1 MPVFITAWA
10 FLQLAASRGYS
21 LVLRRLLTAVA
32 SRVTE
37 HGLRAHRRPGPR
49 AGSVVAVHELVAAQ
63 HVGSS
68 WGRDQTHVY
77 CPSRQV
83 LYH

>member
-1 MPVFITAWA
+1 MGFSPVAV
-10 FLQLAASRGYS
+10 SRGYS
-21 LVLRRLLTAVA
+21 LMLSRLLTAVA

-49 AGSVVAVHELVAAQ
+49 AGSVVVVYGLVAAQ

-68 WGRDQTHVY
+68 RGRDQTHVY
-77 CPSRQV
+77 CPGRQV